1 MYETRV
7 NENNQSY
14 KYDAFISYRHTELD
28 SFVAEKIQKY
38 LEEFKL
44 PKKLKGQKKLKKTKI
59 QRVFRDKE
67 ELTITNNLEDPII
80 QALRETEYLI
90 VICSPR
96 IKESIWCRK
105 EIETFIQFHGR
116 QKILTVLIEGEPA
129 DSFPEELLYEDEIVK
144 ENGIASVHRKNIE
157 PLAADIR
164 GNSKKEIS
172 KKLKSE
178 LLRLI
183 APVFGLEYDDLR
195 QRHRERKIRRI
206 VTATAAAAIAGAVI
220 GVAGI
225 TSALVINNQN
235 KKIEE
240 QNAYIETQ
248 NTTLLH
254 NQAINFANNSLQ
266 LLSQDRRIEAIE
278 QAVFGITE
286 YEGIKMPYTPE
297 AKYALIKALRV
308 YDNGEIYKAQNQFIG
323 NAKINDMRM
332 SPGRVYMIAR
342 DVVDNL
348 YVWDISTDK
357 LVLQLENV
365 YIENVDFLGDY
376 GIVYSDNNEQVKVVY
391 FENIDN
397 IISIE
402 GISGVSTVQADI
414 SGEHIAISNNDGIKI
429 YNVSSDECELLHEI
443 ETKMGEIDPYG
454 MIWADN
460 KLIYSENQYIMV
472 DGVEQIESVMHIFDI
487 NTGNTISIPGDYYS
501 VDKAKLLDGVLY
513 IAVALKGDEE
523 EKNGCILAVDEI
535 TGGILWQNN
544 YNDRYVSNMY
554 IARLDGKKYVIA
566 SSYGY
571 FYCLNADDG
580 ANLHVS
586 SITEGIADLII
597 SQEGIANIL
606 TYKGT
611 FINYNIRNNHT
622 YTFDYILESNIG
634 IIGEIKICLNGY
646 VALPMRSN
654 YIIKYNMTEHNDI
667 EKIDVSDD
675 VEDEFVENI
684 YVNIDFREEARE
696 IGIEKYNIVD
706 GLCYIENGK
715 IALVRYSDAR
725 LDVYDVQKKKTLK
738 TIEDVRCPLIKELDV
753 DAYGNIYVL
762 GEEYGYCFDKDY
774 NLIAEVEDMI
784 TVDVDEGYMLVG
796 NVYEEAYKIPIYSL
810 DELID
815 MANELIK

>member
-206 VTATAAAAIAGAVI
+206 VTATAAAAIVGAVI

-323 NAKINDMRM
+323 NTKINEMRM
-332 SPGRVYMIAR
+332 SPGRVYMMAR

-376 GIVYSDNNEQVKVVY
+376 GIVYSDDNEQVKVVY

-443 ETKMGEIDPYG
+443 ETKMGEIEPYG

-472 DGVEQIESVMHIFDI
+472 DGVEQIESLMHIFDI
-487 NTGNTISIPGDYYS
+487 NTGNIISIAGDYYS
-501 VDKAKLLDGVLY
+501 IDKAKFFDGVLY
-513 IAVALKGDEE
+513 IAVGLKGDNEG
-523 EKNGCILAVDEI
+523 KNGCILAVDEI
-535 TGGILWQNN
+535 TGEILWQNN
-544 YNDRYVSNMY
+544 YNDGYVSNMY

-580 ANLHVS
+580 ANLYVS
-586 SITEGIADLII
+586 SITEGIADLIV

-622 YTFDYILESNIG
+622 YSFDYILESNIG

-753 DAYGNIYVL
+753 DADGNIYVL